1 MDELT
6 PEEKLAQVELEK
18 LREIEEM
25 EKEKKMADI
34 KAGRAFAEQTIQP
47 MSDPASSDE
56 DSNPPLLGEYEAE
69 DLSNNLPKKQ
79 KEKAIKNTV
88 PDHLN
93 KPQFSDSSDSEG
105 GEIVDPT
112 MYDPRDLQPFSQSTN
127 PELTNNVMELTQNR
141 IRQNEKIAAE
151 RRAASLAEAMET
163 KEEPHEDVKMEPME
177 ENLIIQEKSLGGDIK
192 SEIKSE
198 PTEDNKPVQQDLKSK
213 EITNKADINIL
224 NPIAGA
230 IHVPKFKQQPR
241 HNKTNPLGKEHIRT
255 ITRVQKLFLVQ
266 NIQSHARSQV
276 PDKIK
281 KNKGDKDIVRSFL
294 PNMNPYQHRCV
305 FISSPIIRTCGM

>member
-1 MDELT
+1 MAKNIVAKLKGIKERDVKNSDWDDRLEGQFLNALRFKLRCVLAQNSDGNSDSEDEGGENLAEELT

-25 EKEKKMADI
+25 ERERKMADI

-69 DLSNNLPKKQ
+69 DLTNNLPKKQ

-105 GEIVDPT
+105 GDIVDPT

-141 IRQNEKIAAE
+141 IRQKEKIAAE
-151 RRAASLAEAMET
+151 RRAASLAEAMES

-177 ENLIIQEKSLGGDIK
+177 DNPLLQERLADEDIK
-192 SEIKSE
+192 AEIKSE
-198 PTEDNKPVQQDLKSK
+198 PNEDTKPNQQDLKSA
-213 EITNKADINIL
+213 EITNKSDINIL

-241 HNKTNPLGKEHIRT
+241 HNKTNPLGKCNQI
-255 ITRVQKLFLVQ
+255 L
-266 NIQSHARSQV
+266 
-276 PDKIK
+276 
-281 KNKGDKDIVRSFL
+281 
-294 PNMNPYQHRCV
+294 
-305 FISSPIIRTCGM
+305 

>member
-1 MDELT
+1 MAKNIVAKLKGIKERDVKNSDWDDRLEGQFFNALRFKLTCVLAQNSDGNSDSEDEGGENLAEELT

-69 DLSNNLPKKQ
+69 DLTNNLPKKQ

-105 GEIVDPT
+105 GDIVDPT

-141 IRQNEKIAAE
+141 IRQKEKIAAE
-151 RRAASLAEAMET
+151 RRAASLAEAMES

-177 ENLIIQEKSLGGDIK
+177 DNPLLQERLTHEDIK

-198 PTEDNKPVQQDLKSK
+198 PNEDTKPIQQDLKSA
-213 EITNKADINIL
+213 EITNKTDINIL

-241 HNKTNPLGKEHIRT
+241 HNKTNPLGK
-255 ITRVQKLFLVQ
+255 F
-266 NIQSHARSQV
+266 
-276 PDKIK
+276 
-281 KNKGDKDIVRSFL
+281 NK
-294 PNMNPYQHRCV
+294 
-305 FISSPIIRTCGM
+305 

>member
-1 MDELT
+1 MAKNIVAKLKGIKERDVKNSDWDDRLEGQFLNALRFILRCVLAQNSDGNSDSEDEGGENLAEELT

-69 DLSNNLPKKQ
+69 DLTNNLPKKQ

-105 GEIVDPT
+105 GDIVDPT

-141 IRQNEKIAAE
+141 IRQKEKIAAE
-151 RRAASLAEAMET
+151 RRAASLAEAMES

-177 ENLIIQEKSLGGDIK
+177 DNPLLQERLTHEDIK

-198 PTEDNKPVQQDLKSK
+198 PNEDTKPIQQDLKSS
-213 EITNKADINIL
+213 EITNKTDINIL

-241 HNKTNPLGKEHIRT
+241 HNKTNPLGKCNQI
-255 ITRVQKLFLVQ
+255 L
-266 NIQSHARSQV
+266 
-276 PDKIK
+276 
-281 KNKGDKDIVRSFL
+281 
-294 PNMNPYQHRCV
+294 
-305 FISSPIIRTCGM
+305 

>member
-1 MDELT
+1 
-6 PEEKLAQVELEK
+6 
-18 LREIEEM
+18 M
-25 EKEKKMADI
+25 EKAKKMADI
-34 KAGRAFAEQTIQP
+34 KAGRAFAEETIQP

-105 GEIVDPT
+105 GDIVDPT

-151 RRAASLAEAMET
+151 RRAAEAMES
-163 KEEPHEDVKMEPME
+163 KEEPHEDVKMEPVE
-177 ENLIIQEKSLGGDIK
+177 DSPIIQERSAGENIK
-192 SEIKSE
+192 SEIKTE
-198 PTEDNKPVQQDLKSK
+198 PEEDRKPIQQKPK

-241 HNKTNPLGKEHIRT
+241 HNKTNPLGEAID
-255 ITRVQKLFLVQ
+255 
-266 NIQSHARSQV
+266 NIQ
-276 PDKIK
+276 
-281 KNKGDKDIVRSFL
+281 
-294 PNMNPYQHRCV
+294 
-305 FISSPIIRTCGM
+305 TCHDYF

>member
-1 MDELT
+1 MAKNIVAKLKGIKERDVKNSDWDDRLEGKSKKSFKKFQLFQAQNSDGNSDSDDEGEQNEAEELT

-25 EKEKKMADI
+25 EKAKKMADI
-34 KAGRAFAEQTIQP
+34 KAGRAFAEETIQP

-105 GEIVDPT
+105 GDIVDPT

-151 RRAASLAEAMET
+151 RRAAEAMES
-163 KEEPHEDVKMEPME
+163 KEEPHEDVKMEPVE
-177 ENLIIQEKSLGGDIK
+177 DSPIIQERSAGENIK
-192 SEIKSE
+192 SEIKTE
-198 PTEDNKPVQQDLKSK
+198 PEEDRKPIQQKPK

-241 HNKTNPLGKEHIRT
+241 HNKTNPLGEAID
-255 ITRVQKLFLVQ
+255 
-266 NIQSHARSQV
+266 NIQ
-276 PDKIK
+276 
-281 KNKGDKDIVRSFL
+281 
-294 PNMNPYQHRCV
+294 
-305 FISSPIIRTCGM
+305 TCHDYF

>member
-1 MDELT
+1 MVDELT

-163 KEEPHEDVKMEPME
+163 KEEPHKDVKMEPME
-177 ENLIIQEKSLGGDIK
+177 ENPIIQEKSVGGDIK

-241 HNKTNPLGKEHIRT
+241 HNKTNPLGKSTYDNSGTKNIFSSKYS
-255 ITRVQKLFLVQ
+255 ITCKVT
-266 NIQSHARSQV
+266 
-276 PDKIK
+276 
-281 KNKGDKDIVRSFL
+281 
-294 PNMNPYQHRCV
+294 
-305 FISSPIIRTCGM
+305 SSR